1 MRLRDQFLQGATF
14 SRKSARNTPDGADT
28 ALFLPPS
35 VMRPFLPVL
44 AFTLSAALPA
54 MTQDAKS
61 AAKEKPAAK
70 EPAKDAAGPEEAAKE
85 ENPEVPED
93 LLEDAH
99 LKEEMGVNQF
109 TAPSIR
115 KVFGSLDLL
124 GQLPYDKLKREAPKD
139 VPQERARIALSLGVL
154 IGDGFLSVQSEKVE
168 DLENI
173 GRAVLRHA
181 KALAAGAR
189 VAEHAKA
196 ILENS
201 ALGDWKT
208 LREDLSATQKD
219 VEAEMVLLRD
229 VEMAHLIS
237 MGGWLRGLEIA
248 STAALDPFDAERA
261 ATLGRKD
268 IAEYFS
274 ITLADFE
281 PRLKKLPHITALAAG
296 IEEIR
301 ALIDVPEGKPFDQA
315 QVEKIHAKSV
325 SLIKLIT
332 TGKP

>member
-1 MRLRDQFLQGATF
+1 
-14 SRKSARNTPDGADT
+14 
-28 ALFLPPS
+28 
-35 VMRPFLPVL
+35 MRPFLTAL
-44 AFTLSAALPA
+44 IFTASAALPA
-54 MTQDAKS
+54 AAQGP
-61 AAKEKPAAK
+61 AKEKPAEETA
-70 EPAKDAAGPEEAAKE
+70 PAKDPAKPGE
-85 ENPEVPED
+85 GKEPSGDAKDGGPEVPED
-93 LLEDAH
+93 LLQDAH

-109 TAPSIR
+109 TTPSIR
-115 KVFGSLDLL
+115 KIFEALDLL
-124 GQLPYDKLKREAPKD
+124 GQVPYDKVKREVPKA
-139 VPQERARIALSLGVL
+139 VPQERARVALSLGVL
-154 IGDGFLSVQSEKVE
+154 IGDGFLSAQAEKVE

-229 VEMAHLIS
+229 VEMAHLIA

-248 STAALDPFDAERA
+248 STTALDPFDAKRA
-261 ATLGRKD
+261 TALARKD

-274 ITLADFE
+274 ATLADFE
-281 PRLKKLPHITALAAG
+281 PKLKKLSYVTAMHTG
-296 IEEIR
+296 IDEIR
-301 ALIDVPEGKPFDQA
+301 TILDVPEGKPLEQA
-315 QVEKIHAKSV
+315 QVEKIHTKAV
-325 SLIKLIT
+325 ELIKLIT
-332 TGKP
+332 AEKP

>member
-1 MRLRDQFLQGATF
+1 
-14 SRKSARNTPDGADT
+14 
-28 ALFLPPS
+28 
-35 VMRPFLPVL
+35 MRPFLTAIIL
-44 AFTLSAALPA
+44 TASAAVSATAQDSAPPA
-54 MTQDAKS
+54 AEKS
-61 AAKEKPAAK
+61 AKESAK
-70 EPAKDAAGPEEAAKE
+70 PEEIPKPE
-85 ENPEVPED
+85 ETPKADGTEVPED
-93 LLEDAH
+93 LLEDQH
-99 LKEEMGVNQF
+99 LKEEMGVNEF

-124 GQLPYDKLKREAPKD
+124 GQLPYEKLKREVPKS
-139 VPQERARIALSLGVL
+139 VPQERTRVALSLGVL
-154 IGDGFLSVQSEKVE
+154 IGDGFLSAQSEKVE
-168 DLENI
+168 DLEVI

-248 STAALDPFDAERA
+248 STAALDPFSAERA
-261 ATLGRKD
+261 AALSRKD

-274 ITLADFE
+274 ATLADFE
-281 PRLKKLPHITALAAG
+281 PKLKKLPHIGALHTG
-296 IEEIR
+296 IDEIR
-301 ALIDVPEGKPFDQA
+301 ALLDVPEGKPFEEA
-315 QVEKIHAKSV
+315 QVEKIHTRAV
-325 SLIKLIT
+325 ALIQLIT
-332 TGKP
+332 AAKP